1 MIEEGP
7 VLGRLERGVGQLDRR
22 CSFIKASG
30 ERCKG
35 TATGP
40 HGLCWA
46 HDPANAEQRRRAA
59 SRGGRGKANREVADL
74 KEEIKAVIN
83 DVRTGDLD
91 RNDAAVMIQ
100 GYRAL
105 KDFIS
110 LERQVRETDEL
121 AAEIEELKREYG
133 VA

>member
-1 MIEEGP
+1 
-7 VLGRLERGVGQLDRR
+7 LAGQ

-30 ERCKG
+30 ERCRG
-35 TATGP
+35 TANGP
-40 HGLCWA
+40 NGLCWA
-46 HDPANAEQRRRAA
+46 HDPANAEQRRRSA
-59 SRGGRGKANREVADL
+59 SRAGRSKGNREVVDL
-74 KEEIKAVIN
+74 KEEIKSVIA
-83 DVRTGDLD
+83 DVKAGDLD

-105 KDFIS
+105 RDFIA

-133 VA
+133 AA

>member
-1 MIEEGP
+1 MN
-7 VLGRLERGVGQLDRR
+7 R
-22 CSFIKASG
+22 CRFTKANG
-30 ERCKG
+30 ERCKLD
-35 TATGP
+35 ATDK

-46 HDPANAEQRRRAA
+46 HAPENAERRRRIA
-59 SRGGRGKANREVADL
+59 SRGGRGKANKELTGL
-74 KEEIKAVIN
+74 KDEIKVLIS
-83 DVRTGDLD
+83 DVKGGDLD

-105 KDFIS
+105 KDLIA

-121 AAEIEELKREYG
+121 AAEIEDLKREHG